1 MVEPYDRRVDY
12 CPDDV
17 GNSLEKVPGRAT
29 TWERCF
35 RMTDRIPASGKTP
48 WQTVMLDGCPL
59 PITN

>member
-1 MVEPYDRRVDY
+1 
-12 CPDDV
+12 V